1 MLLSEHFFCY
11 FGYLALKL
19 LFFRIAMYS
28 LLGLQI
34 SQCGHLARH
43 GSQELR
49 LFSLL
54 SSSRKA
60 SSHIQLLKSIANKQ
74 SRQPS
79 QPSKQLEQPRKQ
91 PDKKPLSLKSSEIV
105 LSSQSERTTSPLV
118 NTSPHKE
125 RTFEELYSLYK
136 RINSKDRVLLSTTLT
151 PELEAEIRNAN
162 PDRAFMLQQVGSL
175 KIRSIS
181 KGQSY
186 YFEPRLK
193 ILLRTSLETSLS

>member
-1 MLLSEHFFCY
+1 MLLSEHFFCC
-11 FGYLALKL
+11 GYLALKL

-186 YFEPRLK
+186 YFKPRLK

>member
-193 ILLRTSLETSLS
+193 ILLP

>member
-186 YFEPRLK
+186 YFKPRLK